1 MKFAYL
7 KKGEKKMTPYEQLC
21 NHVREGKANIDVGMF
36 RGIRVW
42 YGKKILLQSG
52 LVFLYG
58 AKTKC
63 FSALF
68 QSLSLSLPN
77 PPNTFCKCL
86 DFYDDKQKVG
96 LFF

>member
-1 MKFAYL
+1 
-7 KKGEKKMTPYEQLC
+7 MTPYEQLC

-68 QSLSLSLPN
+68 ELQISLLKTLSLSLPN